1 VVHPAVRET
10 EGQLRGRNQVGGG
23 GVEKFRCRA
32 GEIISETIFPVPV
45 LNCAMKNVSVIL
57 LLALVATGCTSKATA
72 RLQEQNAYLAGQ
84 NLVLQQQQAQ
94 AAAQMAGVRIVG
106 AVQNPNVP
114 WVTGLTLAQAVATAN
129 YIGAD
134 EPTQIIITRQGE
146 SATLD
151 PKLLLN
157 GADFPLEIGDV
168 IELH

>member
-1 VVHPAVRET
+1 M
-10 EGQLRGRNQVGGG
+10 
-23 GVEKFRCRA
+23 EKFRCRA